1 MSSAI
6 ESIDQTVSELENL
19 KINKEESPAAAPE
32 STTPTSAEEP
42 TEETSG
48 SQSVAEITASLY
60 VGELEP
66 SINEALLFEVF
77 SPIGQVSS
85 IRVCR
90 DAVTKRSLGYAYV
103 NFHNVE
109 DGEKAIDE
117 LNYTPVKG
125 QPIRIM
131 WSQRDPSKR
140 RNGEGNIFIKNLH
153 PAIDNKALHDTF
165 SAFGRILSCKVAT
178 DNFGNSKGFG
188 FVHFESPEAAQAAIE
203 NVNGMLL
210 NNNEVF
216 VGPHVPKKDRQS
228 KIEEVIKSFTNVYV
242 KNIDVEANEDEVK
255 ALFTEVGPVTS
266 FYLEKDQEGK
276 SRGFGFVNFEDHES
290 AVKAVE
296 TLNDQEFKGKKLYVG
311 RAQKKTE
318 RLEELKKQYEAAR
331 IEKLSKSQGVNLF
344 IKNLD
349 DSIDDEK
356 LREEFQSFGTISSVR
371 VMTDDSGKSKGFG
384 FVSFSSPEEASR
396 AISEMNQHMLAGK
409 PLYVA
414 LAQRKDVRRSQLAQ
428 QIQARNQL
436 RLQQAAAAGGLPGQF
451 IPTPFIYGQ
460 QPGFLPPGARAP
472 LGGPNPQFM
481 MQPRPGQGIPPQQAG
496 QWPGARQLP
505 NGQPGYGFPQNFE
518 QFPQGGRGPNRG
530 GFRGGNRPRNQGQE
544 GVPQQGSNI
553 AQLAQILPSVPEPQQ
568 KRLLGEEL
576 YSRIVAT
583 GKAQDPESA
592 GKITGMMLDLDNQ
605 EILSLLENDDL
616 FKQHFDD
623 AFQAYE
629 DFKKAGGE
637 QQAEEEESA
646 APAAEQTEA

>member
-1 MSSAI
+1 MSSN
-6 ESIDQTVSELENL
+6 TVDAVDKTVNELENL
-19 KINKEESPAAAPE
+19 NINKDQESSTVESSTAPSTSATE
-32 STTPTSAEEP
+32 STAEGEQASSSSVS
-42 TEETSG
+42 ET
-48 SQSVAEITASLY
+48 TASLY

-66 SINEALLFEVF
+66 SINEALLFEIF

-90 DAVTKRSLGYAYV
+90 DALTKRSLGYAYV
-103 NFHNVE
+103 NYHNVK

-117 LNYTPVKG
+117 LNYSVVKG

-131 WSQRDPSKR
+131 WSQRDPAKR
-140 RNGEGNIFIKNLH
+140 RNGEGNVFIKNLH

-178 DNFGNSKGFG
+178 DNFGQSKGFG

-210 NNNEVF
+210 NNNEVY
-216 VGPHVPKKDRQS
+216 VGPHVARRDRQS
-228 KIEEVIKSFTNVYV
+228 KLEEVIKSFTNVYV
-242 KNIDVEANEDEVK
+242 KNIDLEASEEEVK
-255 ALFTEVGPVTS
+255 ELFTPFGTVTS
-266 FYLEKDQEGK
+266 FYLEKDAEGK
-276 SRGFGFVNFEDHES
+276 SRGFAFVNYEEHEA
-290 AVKAVE
+290 AVKSIE
-296 TLNDQEFKGKKLYVG
+296 SLNDQDYKGKKLYVG
-311 RAQKKTE
+311 RAQKKSE

-331 IEKLSKSQGVNLF
+331 IEKLTKSQGVNLF
-344 IKNLD
+344 VKNLD

-356 LREEFQSFGTISSVR
+356 LKEEFQSFGTISSVK
-371 VMTDDSGKSKGFG
+371 VMIDESGKSKGFG

-414 LAQRKDVRRSQLAQ
+414 LAQRKDVRRSQLEQ

-460 QPGFLPPGARAP
+460 QPQFLPPGARGP
-472 LGGPNPQFM
+472 LPNQPFLI
-481 MQPRPGQGIPPQQAG
+481 PRPGQGLPPQAAGG
-496 QWPGARQLP
+496 QWVGGRP
-505 NGQPGYGFPQNFE
+505 GQPAYGLPQEFQ
-518 QFPQGGRGPNRG
+518 QFPQGGRG
-530 GFRGGNRPRNQGQE
+530 GFRGGRGNGPRNQGGRGPAPNAAPIDPNAQP
-544 GVPQQGSNI
+544 GAGNV
-553 AQLAQILPSVPEPQQ
+553 AQLASILPNVPVEQQ

-576 YSRIVAT
+576 YQRIVST

-592 GKITGMMLDLDNQ
+592 GKITGMMLDLENQ
-605 EILSLLENDDL
+605 EILSLLENEEL

-629 DFKKAGGE
+629 DFKKSGGE
-637 QQAEEEESA
+637 QQTEEEQA
-646 APAAEQTEA
+646 

>member
-1 MSSAI
+1 MST
-6 ESIDQTVSELENL
+6 TVDAVDKTVNELENL
-19 KINKEESPAAAPE
+19 NINKEESPVAAE
-32 STTPTSAEEP
+32 SSATPTSAEES
-42 TEETSG
+42 TEDPSSG
-48 SQSVAEITASLY
+48 SSQTVAETTASLY

-103 NFHNVE
+103 NFHNVK
-109 DGEKAIDE
+109 DGEKAIDQ

-140 RNGEGNIFIKNLH
+140 KNGEGNIFIKNLH

-188 FVHFESPEAAQAAIE
+188 FVHFESQESANEAIE
-203 NVNGMLL
+203 SVNGMLL

-216 VGPHVPKKDRQS
+216 VGPHVPRRDRQS
-228 KIEEVIKSFTNVYV
+228 KYEEAIKSFTNVYV
-242 KNIDVEANEDEVK
+242 KNIDLEATDDEIK
-255 ALFTEVGPVTS
+255 DLFTPFGAITS
-266 FYLEKDQEGK
+266 ISVEKDQEGK
-276 SRGFGFVNFEDHES
+276 SRGFGFVNFEEHEA
-290 AVKAVE
+290 AVKAIE
-296 TLNDQEFKGKKLYVG
+296 ALNDQDFKSKKLYVG
-311 RAQKKTE
+311 RAQKKSE

-344 IKNLD
+344 VKNLD

-356 LREEFQSFGTISSVR
+356 LREEFQSFGTIASVK
-371 VMTDDSGKSKGFG
+371 VMTDDTGKSKGFG

-414 LAQRKDVRRSQLAQ
+414 LAQRKDVRRSQLEQ

-436 RLQQAAAAGGLPGQF
+436 RMQQAAAAGGLPGQF
-451 IPTPFIYGQ
+451 IPTPFMYGQ
-460 QPGFLPPGARAP
+460 QPGFLPPGARGP
-472 LGGPNPQFM
+472 IGGPNPQFM

-496 QWPGARQLP
+496 QWAGARQLP
-505 NGQPGYGFPQNFE
+505 NGQPMYGVPQNFE
-518 QFPQGGRGPNRG
+518 QFPQGRGPNRG
-530 GFRGGNRPRNQGQE
+530 GFRGNQRPRNQGPE
-544 GVPQQGSNI
+544 GQGSNVG
-553 AQLAQILPSVPEPQQ
+553 QLAQILPTLPEPQQ
-568 KRLLGEEL
+568 KRVLGEEL
-576 YSRIVAT
+576 YARIVAT

-592 GKITGMMLDLDNQ
+592 GKITGMMLDLPNQ
-605 EILSLLENDDL
+605 EILSLLENDEL

-623 AFQAYE
+623 ASQAYE
-629 DFKKAGGE
+629 EFKQAVGE
-637 QQAEEEESA
+637 QQAEDGEEEAA
-646 APAAEQTEA
+646 APAAESTEA

>member
-1 MSSAI
+1 MSSTVD
-6 ESIDQTVSELENL
+6 SIDNAVNKLENL
-19 KINKEESPAAAPE
+19 DINKDESPAPTAQETSAPV
-32 STTPTSAEEP
+32 SAEES
-42 TEETSG
+42 TEDPSSAS

-66 SINEALLFEVF
+66 SVNEALLFEVF

-103 NFHNVE
+103 NFHNVK
-109 DGEKAIDE
+109 DGEKAIDQ

-140 RNGEGNIFIKNLH
+140 KNGEGNIFIKNLH

-188 FVHFESPEAAQAAIE
+188 FVHFESEESAKDAIE
-203 NVNGMLL
+203 SVNGMLL
-210 NNNEVF
+210 NDNEVY
-216 VGPHVPKKDRQS
+216 VGPHVPKRDRQS
-228 KIEEVIKSFTNVYV
+228 KYEEAIKSFTNVYV
-242 KNIDVEANEDEVK
+242 KNIDLEATEEEVK
-255 ALFTEVGPVTS
+255 ELFTPFGAITS
-266 FYLEKDQEGK
+266 LYVEKDQEGK
-276 SRGFGFVNFEDHES
+276 SRGFGFINFEEHEA
-290 AVKAVE
+290 AVKAIE
-296 TLNDQEFKGKKLYVG
+296 ALNDQEFKTKKLYVG
-311 RAQKKTE
+311 RAQKKSE

-331 IEKLSKSQGVNLF
+331 VEKLSKSQGVNLF

-356 LREEFQSFGTISSVR
+356 LREEFQSFGTIASVK
-371 VMTDDSGKSKGFG
+371 VMTDDTGKSKGFG

-414 LAQRKDVRRSQLAQ
+414 LAQRKDVRRSQLEQ

-436 RLQQAAAAGGLPGQF
+436 RMQQAAAAGNLPGQF
-451 IPTPFIYGQ
+451 IPAPFMYGQ
-460 QPGFLPPGARAP
+460 QPGFLPPGARGP
-472 LGGPNPQFM
+472 IGGPNPQFM
-481 MQPRPGQGIPPQQAG
+481 MQPRPGQGIPPQG
-496 QWPGARQLP
+496 QWAGARQLP
-505 NGQPGYGFPQNFE
+505 NGQPMYGIPQNFE
-518 QFPQGGRGPNRG
+518 QFPQGRGPNRG
-530 GFRGGNRPRNQGQE
+530 GFRGNQRPRNQGPE
-544 GVPQQGSNI
+544 GQGSNI
-553 AQLAQILPSVPEPQQ
+553 AQLAQILPTVPEPQQ

-576 YSRIVAT
+576 YARIVAT

-605 EILSLLENDDL
+605 EILALLESDEL

-629 DFKKAGGE
+629 EFKKAGGE
-637 QQAEEEESA
+637 QQAEEEVAA
-646 APAAEQTEA
+646 APVEEQTEA

>member
-1 MSSAI
+1 MSSTVDT
-6 ESIDQTVSELENL
+6 IDKSLENL
-19 KINKEESPAAAPE
+19 NIKEEAAAPAPATTE
-32 STTPTSAEEP
+32 TSSTPNSAEES
-42 TEETSG
+42 TEDPSSG
-48 SQSVAEITASLY
+48 SSQTVAETTASLY
-60 VGELEP
+60 VGELEL
-66 SINEALLFEVF
+66 SVNEALLFEIF

-103 NFHNVE
+103 NFHNVK

-140 RNGEGNIFIKNLH
+140 KNGEGNIFIKNLH

-188 FVHFESPEAAQAAIE
+188 FVHFESPEAASAAIE

-216 VGPHVPKKDRQS
+216 VGPHVPKRDRQS
-228 KIEEVIKSFTNVYV
+228 KLEEVIKNFTNVYV
-242 KNIDVEANEDEVK
+242 KNIDLEASDDEVK
-255 ALFTEVGPVTS
+255 DLFTPFGAITS
-266 FYLEKDQEGK
+266 FYVEKDQEGK
-276 SRGFGFVNFEDHES
+276 SRGFGFVNYEEHEA

-296 TLNDQEFKGKKLYVG
+296 SLNDQDFKGKKLYVG
-311 RAQKKTE
+311 RAQKKSE
-318 RLEELKKQYEAAR
+318 RLEELKKQHEAAR

-356 LREEFQSFGTISSVR
+356 LREEFQSFGTITSVK
-371 VMTDDSGKSKGFG
+371 VMTDEAGKSKGFG

-414 LAQRKDVRRSQLAQ
+414 LAQRKDVRRSQLEQ

-436 RLQQAAAAGGLPGQF
+436 RMQQAAAAGGLPGQF
-451 IPTPFIYGQ
+451 IPTPFMYGQ
-460 QPGFLPPGARAP
+460 QPGFLPPGARGPMGA
-472 LGGPNPQFM
+472 PNPQFM
-481 MQPRPGQGIPPQQAG
+481 MQPRPGQGLPPQQAG

-505 NGQPGYGFPQNFE
+505 NGQPVYGIPQGFE
-518 QFPQGGRGPNRG
+518 QFPQGGRGGPNRG
-530 GFRGGNRPRNQGQE
+530 GFRGGQRPRNQGPE
-544 GVPQQGSNI
+544 GVAGSNI
-553 AQLAQILPSVPEPQQ
+553 PQLAQILPTVPEPQQ

-576 YSRIVAT
+576 YARIVAT
-583 GKAQDPESA
+583 GKAQEPESA

-637 QQAEEEESA
+637 QAAEEESA
-646 APAAEQTEA
+646 PAEQTEA